1 MSDQPEPLSAILAEM
16 RDFADHRA
24 ADAGGE
30 RPGIEL
36 LRSYADRIEAAA
48 ERERV
53 EIRRDAEIEWTR
65 IGYDERK
72 AEERRAPGNAA
83 AMQRA
88 LNSISDIAED
98 AFGGPERYREASQG
112 RALSLIVDTARA
124 ALSKPAR
131 NCDRSEFWEDL
142 WLEFGKLW
150 PDVTDDSQRAWLF
163 VRWLFATAKGGDH
176 A

>member
-1 MSDQPEPLSAILAEM
+1 MSDTPEPLAAIIAEM
-16 RDFADHRA
+16 RDLADHRA

-30 RPGIEL
+30 RPAIEL

-124 ALSKPAR
+124 ALAAPAR
-131 NCDRSEFWEDL
+131 NCDRQECA
-142 WLEFGKLW
+142 
-150 PDVTDDSQRAWLF
+150 DVESAWATYCAETNMADCKGF
-163 VRWLFATAKGGDH
+163 ARWLFAEAEGKEADH